1 MIMVID
7 GFGLGFATWTS
18 GTWHFA
24 TFIDIMCVHVDFYIK
39 KFWEWVGLKWSLA
52 KLFDWE

>member
-7 GFGLGFATWTS
+7 GFGLRFATWTS

-24 TFIDIMCVHVDFYIK
+24 TFIDIMCVHVDFNIK